1 MYSSAVRLSTIGIIL
16 GAINIFC
23 VAPIL
28 LYLKNLKSLDWPY
41 FFAISIV
48 LVTASLIQLLVSCA
62 LRSATQDMSMN
73 DETYM
78 TKITALKKRVDELE
92 NKVKM

>member
-1 MYSSAVRLSTIGIIL
+1 MYSTAIRLSAFGIVL
-16 GAINIFC
+16 SAINIFC

-28 LYLKNLKSLDWPY
+28 MFLKSIKTLPWAY

-48 LVTASLIQLLVSCA
+48 MITAALALLMISIA
-62 LRSATQDMSMN
+62 LRGAAQDMNMN

-78 TKITALKKRVDELE
+78 TKITELKKRVDELE

>member
-1 MYSSAVRLSTIGIIL
+1 MYSTAVRLSTFGIIL
-16 GAINIFC
+16 SAVNVFC
-23 VAPIL
+23 VAPII

-48 LVTASLIQLLVSCA
+48 LVTASLILLLTACA
-62 LRSATQDMSMN
+62 LRSAAQDMSMN

-78 TKITALKKRVDELE
+78 TKITELKKRVEELE
-92 NKVKM
+92 NKAKL